1 MAHDNRK
8 YTSLIYIGSM
18 IMVFISAL
26 VFNSKGLVFI
36 FLIVELCAYVWY
48 MARFLYKLL
57 K

>member
-18 IMVFISAL
+18 IMVFLSAL

-36 FLIVELCAYVWY
+36 FLIVEICAYIWY
-48 MARFLYKLL
+48 MAR
-57 K
+57 